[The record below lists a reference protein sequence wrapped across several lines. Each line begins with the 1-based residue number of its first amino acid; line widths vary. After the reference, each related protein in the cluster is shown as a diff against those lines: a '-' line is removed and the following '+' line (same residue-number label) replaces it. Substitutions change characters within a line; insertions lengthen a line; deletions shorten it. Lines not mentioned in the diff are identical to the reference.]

1 MPHTLDKTILA
12 TFERSRAPLLVIP
25 EGAGPDGFASAI
37 GLAQFLRKL
46 DKPVHIV
53 TADKQPMEHLHF
65 LEQELSKIIQKDLN
79 QLQTFVIKLDISHT
93 KAKELSYD
101 VIDNKLHIFL
111 QPQAGTW
118 SQNDLKLE
126 ATDFKYDLIICIGA
140 KNLEACG
147 HLFEHHSDFFYRT
160 PIINIDHS
168 PHNEHFGH
176 LNLVDMTAC
185 SVGEICH
192 DWIESIAPELIDIP
206 MATAFLTGM
215 IAKTKSFR
223 SPNVTP
229 KTLSVASNLMAK
241 GAKREEIVSRLFRTR
256 SVETLRLWGRALA
269 RLKSDPKTGLV
280 WTLLSQQD
288 FLHAGSDEQALS
300 GIIEELVGTSP
311 QAKIA
316 LLIYEDREGQTSAL
330 VHTEL
335 PYDAI
340 VLTTPFKPSGTH
352 ENVELYFPKQ
362 SIPVVE
368 QLLTEHIKQ
377 MISK

>member
-1 MPHTLDKTILA
+1 MPHVLDKTILA
-12 TFERSRAPLLVIP
+12 TFERSRAPLLVIS
-25 EGAGPDGFASAI
+25 EGAGADGFASAI
-37 GLAQFLRKL
+37 GLAQFLRKI
-46 DKPVHIV
+46 DKPLHIV
-53 TADKQPMEHLHF
+53 TADKSAMEHLHF
-65 LEQELSKIIQKDLN
+65 LEPETAKNIQTDLN
-79 QLQTFVIKLDISHT
+79 QLQTFVIKLDVSNT

-118 SQNDLKLE
+118 SKNDLELE
-126 ATDFKYDLIICIGA
+126 ATEFKHDLIICIGA

-147 HLFEHHSDFFYRT
+147 HLFENHPDFFYRT

-192 DWIESIAPELIDIP
+192 DWVESVAPELIDTS
-206 MATAFLTGM
+206 MATAFLAGM

-241 GAKREEIVSRLFRTR
+241 GAKREEIVSHLFRTR

-269 RLKSDPKTGLV
+269 RLKSDPQAGLV

-316 LLIYEDREGQTSAL
+316 LLIYEDHEGHTSAL
-330 VHTEL
+330 VHTER
-335 PYDAI
+335 PHDAI

-352 ENVELYFPKQ
+352 ENVELYFPDL
-362 SIPVVE
+362 SIVAVE
-368 QLLTEHIKQ
+368 RLLTEHIKHVVT
-377 MISK
+377 K